1 MSEVTETP
9 TTLEAVQPPLEEVV
23 PTPEGGAAVEEPKPV
38 APTIT
43 EEAFQK
49 RLARE
54 KRKLQR
60 EAEEE
65 VQKRVNDH
73 LSRQPVSQPATP
85 QPATTGAPK
94 IDDFPTYEDY
104 RQAATRWEI
113 RQELNQER
121 EKENQTKAQREA
133 QALQETWKQR
143 ESKAMD
149 KIDDYEEV
157 ADLNRLRREGALSPA
172 MAQAV
177 IGSEYG
183 PELLYALGKD
193 TGRAREIANMPPA
206 MQILELGI
214 IAAGFKAQ
222 PAQTRPTSNAP
233 TPITPITGGKG
244 TGTVDPAK
252 LSDADFVKQR
262 QAEYKAKQAQRVP
275 VAQRGRR

>member
-1 MSEVTETP
+1 MNDNTEV
-9 TTLEAVQPPLEEVV
+9 LEAIQPALEEVV
-23 PTPEGGAAVEEPKPV
+23 TTPEGGAPVEEPKPV
-38 APTIT
+38 ATIT

-73 LSRQPVSQPATP
+73 LSRQPQQAQPTP
-85 QPATTGAPK
+85 APTGAPK
-94 IDDFPTYEDY
+94 IDDFPAYDDY
-104 RQAATRWEI
+104 VRATARWEAKEEM
-113 RQELNQER
+113 RQER

-133 QALQETWKQR
+133 QTQAENWKQR

-157 ADLNRLRREGALSPA
+157 ADLNRLRREGALNPA
-172 MAQAV
+172 MAQAI
-177 IGSEYG
+177 IGSEFG

-193 TGRAREIANMPPA
+193 TDRAKQIANMNPA
-206 MQILELGI
+206 DAIRALGRME
-214 IAAGFKAQ
+214 AKFEAPAKTEPTESKA
-222 PAQTRPTSNAP
+222 PAPL
-233 TPITPITGGKG
+233 TPVSGAKG
-244 TGTVDPAK
+244 VGTVDTAK
-252 LSDADFVKQR
+252 MSDAEYREHKN
-262 QAEYKAKQAQRVP
+262 AEYRAKQAQRTP

>member
-1 MSEVTETP
+1 MSEVTEVTP
-9 TTLEAVQPPLEEVV
+9 VVEAVEPVLEAT
-23 PTPEGGAAVEEPKPV
+23 TPEGGAPVEEPKPV
-38 APTIT
+38 VIT
-43 EEAFQK
+43 EEQFQK

-65 VQKRVNDH
+65 VQKRVND
-73 LSRQPVSQPATP
+73 LASRQTQQPVQSQPTAV
-85 QPATTGAPK
+85 GAPK

-113 RQELNQER
+113 KEELRQER
-121 EKENQTKAQREA
+121 DRENQTKAQREA
-133 QALQETWKQR
+133 QTLQETWKQR

-157 ADLNRLRREGALSPA
+157 ADLNRLRREGALNPA
-172 MAQAV
+172 MAQAI
-177 IGSEYG
+177 IGSEFG

-193 TGRAREIANMPPA
+193 TDRAKQIAQMNPADAIRALGRMEAKFEAPA
-206 MQILELGI
+206 PIPRQI
-214 IAAGFKAQ
+214 
-222 PAQTRPTSNAP
+222 TNAP
-233 TPITPITGGKG
+233 APLTPVSGAKG

-252 LSDADFVKQR
+252 LSDAEYLAQKK
-262 QAEYKAKQAQRVP
+262 AEYQARMAQRAP

>member
-1 MSEVTETP
+1 MSEVIETP
-9 TTLEAVQPPLEEVV
+9 LEAIQPELEVV
-23 PTPEGGAAVEEPKPV
+23 ETTPEGGAPVEVPKPE
-38 APTIT
+38 PTIT

-73 LSRQPVSQPATP
+73 LSRQPQNPQPVSQPSS
-85 QPATTGAPK
+85 GAPK

-104 RQAATRWEI
+104 RQASTRWEI
-113 RQELNQER
+113 KEEFRQER
-121 EKENQTKAQREA
+121 EQENQSKAQREA
-133 QALQETWKQR
+133 QTLQETWKQR

-157 ADLNRLRREGALSPA
+157 ADLNRLRREGALNPA
-172 MAQAV
+172 MAQAI
-177 IGSEYG
+177 IGSEFG

-193 TGRAREIANMPPA
+193 MDKARQIAQMNPADAIRSLGRMEAKFEAPA
-206 MQILELGI
+206 PIT
-214 IAAGFKAQ
+214 KQ
-222 PAQTRPTSNAP
+222 PSNAP
-233 TPITPITGGKG
+233 APITPITGGKG
-244 TGTVDPAK
+244 PGTVDPTK
-252 LSDADFVKQR
+252 LSDADYAKQR
-262 QAEYKAKQAQRVP
+262 KAEYQAKMAQRAP